1 MIRIPQV
8 RVVDEEGAQLG
19 VMPTPQALEMAQE
32 RGLDLV
38 EVAPM
43 ASPPV
48 VKFLDFGQYKYELT
62 KRDKEAKR
70 KQRSVTFKE
79 VRLKPKIGVGDFDTK
94 VRRAIQFLEEGDRI
108 KVAVQFRGRELTH
121 PEIGRALLAKFAEQI
136 KDHGAVERAPLLEG
150 KSMHI
155 TVASTHKPKVIEH
168 VSKHPTEL
176 DATAPTEADVE
187 PSTTTDAVQAPAAP
201 APIPAAD
208 APAPG
213 ARQVA
218 AAVPTQAAPAEPA
231 EVEVPSEAVV
241 PTTTAPA
248 PTEAAPEAAAVVAP
262 TEALPKTAAKPS
274 VTVGVAKAPASPA
287 AGPKTAR
294 AKAPPKTATNDGPA
308 TVAAAETKPAPRPA
322 RIRKTTESGAP
333 APASAGE

>member
-19 VMPTPQALEMAQE
+19 VMATPEALAMAQD

-79 VRLKPKIGVGDFDTK
+79 VRLKPKIGIGDFDTK

-121 PEIGRALLAKFAEQI
+121 PEIGRSLLTKFSDQI
-136 KDHGAVERAPLLEG
+136 KDHGVVERAPLLEG

-155 TVASTHKPKVIEH
+155 TVASTHKPKFVEH
-168 VSKHPTEL
+168 VDKHAGEP
-176 DATAPTEADVE
+176 APAGASA
-187 PSTTTDAVQAPAAP
+187 PSAPAA
-201 APIPAAD
+201 AVAEAVKPAA
-208 APAPG
+208 
-213 ARQVA
+213 VA
-218 AAVPTQAAPAEPA
+218 AEVTA
-231 EVEVPSEAVV
+231 EV
-241 PTTTAPA
+241 TT
-248 PTEAAPEAAAVVAP
+248 
-262 TEALPKTAAKPS
+262 PKTAAPATAEAPTPKPEEP
-274 VTVGVAKAPASPA
+274 AKATEAPAQ
-287 AGPKTAR
+287 
-294 AKAPPKTATNDGPA
+294 ATP
-308 TVAAAETKPAPRPA
+308 VAAAAEAPTPAEPKATEPKAAAAKPAAAKPAEPKAAERKPAEARTTRTKTSETTKPATRPA
-322 RIRKTTESGAP
+322 RTRKTSEPEAS